1 MGCTGE
7 SKIKE
12 NSNESNNPVVIKSNI
27 NQKKNFNMQNQEIQI
42 QKVQNDNNNMNQNN
56 FNNKP
61 ETTQQNKQ
69 LPQQNSYKKVDN
81 PVKKKVIS
89 KEEMMSYKNL
99 PNYDLFEKFINIKKV
114 KEYLEDRE
122 IIDGIFDEIK
132 PLIKELF
139 NRFKIQFEIITKNQV
154 IDCVSYKV
162 ELTASTNQ
170 ENLDNYFPLFFLN
183 FWHYPAEAFHHRI
196 IKKFIFCDQLM
207 FTTPSYSQ
215 PRAACPEWYKTSSMI
230 YSMEIQSNDYLAEVM
245 HHELFHYFDYMISHS
260 RVDNAIES
268 DWSKLNPPGFQYG
281 SGGEYERVYVDINKK
296 DNMYF
301 VTHYAMSQCCED
313 RAETYARLMTKNSN
327 WYNEQSKVVKMK
339 LEKLKDFM
347 KKRHDTIYIGNNDN
361 YYYERLQNYLDT
373 YN

>member
-69 LPQQNSYKKVDN
+69 HPQQNSYKNVDN

-215 PRAACPEWYKTSSMI
+215 PRAACPEWYKTCSTI
-230 YSMEIQSNDYLAEVM
+230 
-245 HHELFHYFDYMISHS
+245 FIS
-260 RVDNAIES
+260 
-268 DWSKLNPPGFQYG
+268 LLTP
-281 SGGEYERVYVDINKK
+281 
-296 DNMYF
+296 
-301 VTHYAMSQCCED
+301 
-313 RAETYARLMTKNSN
+313 L
-327 WYNEQSKVVKMK
+327 
-339 LEKLKDFM
+339 
-347 KKRHDTIYIGNNDN
+347 
-361 YYYERLQNYLDT
+361 
-373 YN
+373 